1 MLSAIP
7 AYLSIGDGGFAT
19 AACREITMRGGSGD
33 KIGIQAVFQSTW
45 LLLIMVS
52 MVTGL
57 LAFCL
62 VETAPLQNWLGFSDM
77 NGFQI
82 KIVLLLLVTHMLIN
96 FQGELLNGG
105 FWVTGRYPA
114 SMYFIAI
121 SHLLEFGGLAVTVS
135 LGGGPIQAACGYLSG
150 RILGTG
156 LMWLGQRKAS
166 PWLRHGFTHASFTEI
181 KRLAPPA
188 FASAAFPLG
197 NALNIQG
204 MRLIVGL
211 ALGPS
216 AVAVFVP
223 LRTLSRI
230 AMQPVSIISRLI
242 QPELAL
248 AYGAGDNAL
257 FQSIFDRSCQLS
269 LWGCIGVCLIVGP
282 GAYWIFPIW
291 TSGMVAVHWP
301 SYLVLLGGM
310 IINSIWYT
318 ALMVPYSINCHG
330 SIAIYYILIYG
341 LTASGLGYLG
351 AIGFGLGG
359 IALALFLAETT
370 MAVVVIQI
378 ALPLA
383 RSDMVQWI
391 NTVLRSPLKLVGMS
405 GVKLRH
411 KYRTNQNNSQNKF

>member
-33 KIGIQAVFQSTW
+33 RIGIRAVFQSTW
-45 LLLIMVS
+45 LLLIAVS

-62 VETAPLQNWLGFSDM
+62 VEAAPLQKWLGFSDC
-77 NGFQI
+77 NYFQI
-82 KIVLLLLVTHMLIN
+82 KIVLLLLVTHVLIS

-121 SHLLEFGGLAVTVS
+121 SHLLEFGGLAAAVS
-135 LGGGPIQAACGYLSG
+135 LGGGPVQAACGYLTG
-150 RILGTG
+150 RVLGTG
-156 LMWLGQRKAS
+156 LMWLGQRKVS

-181 KRLAPPA
+181 KRLAAPA

-197 NALNIQG
+197 NSLNIQG

-216 AVAVFVP
+216 AVSVFVP

-230 AMQPVSIISRLI
+230 VMQPGAIISRLM

-257 FQSIFDRSCQLS
+257 FHRIFDRSCQLS
-269 LWGCIGVCLIVGP
+269 LWGSIGVCLIVGP

-291 TSGMVAVHWP
+291 TSGMVAMHWP
-301 SYLVLLGGM
+301 SYLVLLSGM
-310 IINSIWYT
+310 IVNSIWYT
-318 ALMVPYSINCHG
+318 TLMVPYSINRHG
-330 SIAIYYILIYG
+330 RIAIYYILIYG
-341 LTASGLGYLG
+341 VTASGLGYIG
-351 AIGFGLGG
+351 SIGFGLSGV
-359 IALALFLAETT
+359 ALALLLAETAI
-370 MAVVVIQI
+370 AVVVIHI
-378 ALPLA
+378 ALPMA
-383 RSDMVQWI
+383 RTDMTQWL
-391 NTVLRSPLKLVGMS
+391 NTVLRPPL
-405 GVKLRH
+405 
-411 KYRTNQNNSQNKF
+411 NQLSDRS